1 MTKTD
6 KTLRPFSIAIGGAV
20 MALLPTPCRAATGA
34 LPWDQTLLALQDM
47 LINIVAPA
55 AIALAFSSAVVLY
68 ALGGYDKQAGR
79 LVESGT
85 GGCVALAVVYLLNYV
100 LP

>member
-1 MTKTD
+1 MNTNT
-6 KTLRPFSIAIGGAV
+6 TRRLFATVAIATV
-20 MALLPTPCRAATGA
+20 LSLPTPGWAATAA
-34 LPWDQTLLALQDM
+34 LPWDYTLIALQDM
-47 LINIVAPA
+47 LISIVAPA